1 MLEIIQGTTTVAES
15 GRAYALPPVEIEVWV
30 DDGKNGM
37 ENALRA
43 DPRTLVKSMSATNHG
58 VTLK

>member
-1 MLEIIQGTTTVAES
+1 MAES